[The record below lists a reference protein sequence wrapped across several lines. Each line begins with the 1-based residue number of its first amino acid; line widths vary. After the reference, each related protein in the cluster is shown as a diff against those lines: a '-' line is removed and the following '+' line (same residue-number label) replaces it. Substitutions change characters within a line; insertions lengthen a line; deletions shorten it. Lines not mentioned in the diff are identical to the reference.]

1 MTASPSRTAL
11 LDQVDAAARQVQAG
25 MHAQA
30 TRTGQPLRNIAADPW
45 VRRVVADVGAHALAG
60 RLRACRHL
68 GSPQPVITA
77 AWRRDLLACPP
88 CAGFWFDLAG
98 TKADRL
104 CDRCGRDTADNG
116 IHPGLVGAG
125 AVLVMLGACDA
136 CHALLEAAAR

>member
-1 MTASPSRTAL
+1 MTAPGLTAIM
-11 LDQVDAAARQVQAG
+11 DQVAAAARQVQAG
-25 MHAQA
+25 LHAQA
-30 TRTGQPLRNIAADPW
+30 TRSGQLLRNIAADPW
-45 VRRVVADVGAHALAG
+45 VRRVVADVGTAARAC

-104 CDRCGRDTADNG
+104 CDRCGRDTGADG

-125 AVLVMLGACDA
+125 AVLIMLGACDA

>member
-1 MTASPSRTAL
+1 M
-11 LDQVDAAARQVQAG
+11 DQVDAAAAQVQAG
-25 MHAQA
+25 MRAQA
-30 TRTGQPLRNIAADPW
+30 ARSGQPIRNIAADPW
-45 VRRVVADVGAHALAG
+45 VRRVVADVSAAALAG

-104 CDRCGRDTADNG
+104 CDRCGRDTGAAG
-116 IHPGLVGAG
+116 IHAGLVGAG
-125 AVLVMLGACDA
+125 EMLVMLGACDA
-136 CHALLEAAAR
+136 CYALLEAAAR